1 MCHKT
6 IRVLRPKKNGK
17 GQLKCNKE
25 KKERREEEREKK
37 KRNRFIQEKL
47 LFFNFKGIYL
57 ESVGTQK
64 KGGHIKNFPL
74 TNNYFIDLESRIK
87 EYKVGK
93 ILSYII

>member
-37 KRNRFIQEKL
+37 K
-47 LFFNFKGIYL
+47 GIDL
-57 ESVGTQK
+57 SR
-64 KGGHIKNFPL
+64 KNFYFL
-74 TNNYFIDLESRIK
+74 TLKGYT
-87 EYKVGK
+87 
-93 ILSYII
+93 